1 MHGSPSSHNNAA
13 SPTPPASSPHTA
25 WHVQGAPAAAT
36 SPPRHPANAS
46 VAALARGPGQE
57 RTEGVLAATSTR
69 RLAQMRNQKRQLKQ
83 GQRMKRM
90 SSTSL
95 PALIGLSQLSAR

>member
-1 MHGSPSSHNNAA
+1 MHGSPSSHNML
-13 SPTPPASSPHTA
+13 PPQHHPHPHLTPHGTYRGPRRP
-25 WHVQGAPAAAT
+25 
-36 SPPRHPANAS
+36 PPRPRDPPANAS